1 MDWGWSLKFSIRSV
15 KVRQKVVVDKERLEV
30 RSIAE
35 VLENF
40 QIGWFDMPVI
50 VFLDLRSLWYT
61 FYEATNLKNEKLTLL
76 C

>member
-61 FYEATNLKNEKLTLL
+61 FYEATNLKK
-76 C
+76 